1 LYPFGCFPSDSL
13 IVFGMMPS
21 VFSIRA
27 MAAGVIALPLDH
39 VSQRPIDEV
48 DKIGDKLGS
57 RDAISGLAALL
68 QPAVEHA
75 ENVAKQHHTAG
86 PLVLLG
92 TVR

>member
-1 LYPFGCFPSDSL
+1 
-13 IVFGMMPS
+13 
-21 VFSIRA
+21 
-27 MAAGVIALPLDH
+27 
-39 VSQRPIDEV
+39 VS
-48 DKIGDKLGS
+48 GS

-86 PLVLLG
+86 LLVLLG

>member
-1 LYPFGCFPSDSL
+1 
-13 IVFGMMPS
+13 VFGMMPN

-27 MAAGVIALPLDH
+27 MAAGVKALPLDH
-39 VSQRPIDEV
+39 VSQGRSMRSTRSATSSVHET
-48 DKIGDKLGS
+48 
-57 RDAISGLAALL
+57 ISGLAALL

-86 PLVLLG
+86 LLVLLG

>member
-1 LYPFGCFPSDSL
+1 MRFQHTGDGCRSDCFASR
-13 IVFGMMPS
+13 P
-21 VFSIRA
+21 RQ
-27 MAAGVIALPLDH
+27 P
-39 VSQRPIDEV
+39 RPIDEV

-75 ENVAKQHHTAG
+75 ENVAEQHHTAG
-86 PLVLLG
+86 LLVLLG